1 MGRPLADQ
9 AGRGRASF
17 AGDFRMIQ
25 ISQMAF
31 VLAAGMAVSLTGA
44 PQSVTYNKAAPGAQA
59 ERQASQHAHRSA
71 DARHHQTPAHALSAA
86 DAYDLLVAGNQR
98 WVSGESTNRNTGAE
112 RMALTASEGQEPF
125 ATILACSDSRVPI
138 ERVFDRGVG
147 DLFVVRVAG
156 NVCDTDE
163 VGSVEYGVAHL
174 GTPVLVILGHSAC
187 GAVTAV
193 AQGAKV
199 GPNIQKLVDNIE
211 PAVAEARRAVPDA
224 GSPEFLSQAVA
235 FNAFRSIHDL
245 FTASPDTC
253 RLVEQ
258 GRLKVVAAVYNL
270 GDGTI
275 EWLGEH
281 PRQSELI
288 ARGLGGGPASAER
301 PAIGSET
308 STRQVTVPDR
318 GQ

>member
-1 MGRPLADQ
+1 MH
-9 AGRGRASF
+9 
-17 AGDFRMIQ
+17 Q
-25 ISQMAF
+25 ISQMA
-31 VLAAGMAVSLTGA
+31 LAMAAGIAVSLNAG
-44 PQSVTYNKAAPGAQA
+44 PQSGPDQKSARPNPDRHASEPG
-59 ERQASQHAHRSA
+59 
-71 DARHHQTPAHALSAA
+71 HHQTPTHALGAA

-98 WVSGESTNRNTGAE
+98 WVAGETTNRNTEAE
-112 RMALTASEGQEPF
+112 RLALTASEGQEPF
-125 ATILACSDSRVPI
+125 ATIVACSDSRVPV
-138 ERVFDRGVG
+138 ERLFDRGVG

-174 GTPVLVILGHSAC
+174 GTPVLVVLGHRSC

-224 GSPEFLSQAVA
+224 RGPEFIDQAVA

-253 RLVEQ
+253 RLVHE
-258 GRLKVVAAVYNL
+258 GRLKVVAAVYDL
-270 GDGTI
+270 GDGSI

-281 PRQSELI
+281 PRQSELV
-288 ARGLGGGPASAER
+288 ARGLGTRPASAER
-301 PAIGSET
+301 SSASDQAA
-308 STRQVTVPDR
+308 TRQATVPDR
-318 GQ
+318 GH

>member
-1 MGRPLADQ
+1 
-9 AGRGRASF
+9 
-17 AGDFRMIQ
+17 MIQ

-31 VLAAGMAVSLTGA
+31 VLAAGMAVSITGGP
-44 PQSVTYNKAAPGAQA
+44 PQSGTYNRTTPSSHGTTQAATHSDTGGHQA
-59 ERQASQHAHRSA
+59 A
-71 DARHHQTPAHALSAA
+71 DAGHHQTPVHALSAA

-98 WVSGESTNRNTGAE
+98 WVSGESTNRNTEAE

-125 ATILACSDSRVPI
+125 ATIVACSDSRVPI

-174 GTPVLVILGHSAC
+174 GTPVLVILGHSSC

-211 PAVAEARRAVPDA
+211 PAVAEARRVAPQA
-224 GSPEFLSQAVA
+224 QGPEFISQAVA

-245 FTASPDTC
+245 FTTSPDTC

-270 GDGTI
+270 SDGTI

-288 ARGLGGGPASAER
+288 SRGLGGGPASAER
-301 PAIGSET
+301 PYSGSEPA
-308 STRQVTVPDR
+308 TRHVTVPDR
-318 GQ
+318 GH